1 MSFTSKLAGTLS
13 ARLSIIILSG
23 ITGIVIARVLQPELR
38 GAYYVVVTIAGICI
52 VVAHLSLER
61 AHIYLWAKGER
72 AATLT
77 ANAVIVGLVLG
88 SLTAGGA
95 FVLILALG
103 PGVIPIQHYGLLAI
117 ALAAVPLGVVSLYLN
132 NLVTLQ
138 DRIGR
143 VNKASA
149 LAAVAQ
155 SGALLAL
162 AARHHLTVAS
172 VVIIWAVATA
182 LPLTVTLNVLR
193 VRPRDFSIGL
203 ALSSIAMGA
212 RYHLGLAFL
221 YLLWRVD
228 ILMLASQVSRA
239 EVGRYTLAVT
249 LAEMVLLF
257 SESLAAVV
265 LPYQAVGT
273 VSDAARLTA
282 RVSGINLLM
291 SVLGLAAVA
300 VSAPLIVPVVY
311 GQAYA
316 GAIAPLW
323 ALIPGVSAL
332 AASNGISPYL
342 VRLGRPLL
350 LSGCA
355 AAALGC
361 NIVLNLFFIPLWG
374 ITGAALASS
383 VAYILL
389 AALHV
394 RWLKRSGGLQWR
406 EFALTAGEVKAG
418 ARNLWAQAPWR
429 SPSTVARYM
438 ADYPEA
444 HR

>member
-1 MSFTSKLAGTLS
+1 MSFASKLAGTLS
-13 ARLSIIILSG
+13 TRLSIIVLSG

-38 GAYYVVVTIAGICI
+38 GAYYLVVTISGICI

-61 AHIYLWAKGER
+61 AHIYLWAQGQR

-77 ANAVIVGLVLG
+77 ANAVVIGLALG
-88 SLTAGGA
+88 ALTAGGA
-95 FVLILALG
+95 FVLIRALG
-103 PGVIPIQHYGLLAI
+103 PTVIPIHHYGLLAV

-138 DRIGR
+138 NRIGR
-143 VNKASA
+143 VNRATA
-149 LAAVAQ
+149 FAAVAQ
-155 SGALLAL
+155 CGALLSL
-162 AARHHLTVAS
+162 AARHQLSVAS
-172 VVIIWAVATA
+172 VIFVWAVATA
-182 LPLTVTLNVLR
+182 LPLFVTLTVIH
-193 VRPRDFSIGL
+193 VRPRDFSLSL
-203 ALSSIAMGA
+203 ALTSVAMGA

-228 ILMLASQVSRA
+228 ILMLAPMVSRA
-239 EVGRYTLAVT
+239 DVGRYTLAVT
-249 LAEMVLLF
+249 LAEMILLF

-273 VSDAARLTA
+273 VADAARLTA
-282 RVSGINLLM
+282 RVSGINLAI
-291 SVLGLAAVA
+291 SVIGLAAVA
-300 VSAPLIVPVVY
+300 ASAPLVVPFVY
-311 GQAYA
+311 GPAYS

-355 AAALGC
+355 GLALGC
-361 NIVLNLFFIPLWG
+361 NVLLNLVFIPLWG
-374 ITGAALASS
+374 ITGAAVAST

-394 RWLKRSGGLQWR
+394 RWLKHSGRLQWR
-406 EFALTAGEVKAG
+406 DFVLTAGEVKA
-418 ARNLWAQAPWR
+418 AVNNLWAR
-429 SPSTVARYM
+429 SPL
-438 ADYPEA
+438 
-444 HR
+444 HRASKVSR